1 MRLLFAAG
9 GEMLLGTVRREMYL
23 EISRELSELSISAR
37 MRLMCHRYSSLSSN
51 VRIGRHDIRA

>member
-1 MRLLFAAG
+1 
-9 GEMLLGTVRREMYL
+9 MLLGTAGRKMYL
-23 EISRELSELSISAR
+23 EILRKLSELSISTR